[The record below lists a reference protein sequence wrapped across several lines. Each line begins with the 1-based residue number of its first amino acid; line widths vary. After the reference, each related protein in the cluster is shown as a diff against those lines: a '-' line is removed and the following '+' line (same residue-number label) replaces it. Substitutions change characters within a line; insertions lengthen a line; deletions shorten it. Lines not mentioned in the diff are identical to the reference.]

1 MPRPATCSPYGSAKP
16 RPGKIGRMS
25 QESHKIRVEVSTSY
39 LDEQSSPGEQRYVFS
54 YTITIRNEGQ
64 RSAKLLTRHWI
75 ITDANG
81 RVKEVRGEG
90 VVGEQPHLEPGQGF
104 RYSSGAVLETPV
116 GTMEGSYQMVDADG
130 QRFDAPIA
138 PFRLAIPGILQ

>member
-1 MPRPATCSPYGSAKP
+1 MN
-16 RPGKIGRMS
+16 

-39 LDEQSSPGEQRYVFS
+39 LDEQSSPSEQRYVFS

-130 QRFDAPIA
+130 ERFDAPIA

>member
-1 MPRPATCSPYGSAKP
+1 
-16 RPGKIGRMS
+16 MS
-25 QESHKIRVEVSTSY
+25 QESNKIRVQVATTY
-39 LDEQSSPGEQRYVFS
+39 LDEQSSPSEQRYVFS

-64 RSAKLLTRHWI
+64 RAAKLLTRHWI

-116 GTMEGSYQMVDADG
+116 GTMEGSYQMVDAEG
-130 QRFDAPIA
+130 RHFDAPI
-138 PFRLAIPGILQ
+138 PRFRLAMPGILQ

>member
-1 MPRPATCSPYGSAKP
+1 
-16 RPGKIGRMS
+16 MS
-25 QESHKIRVEVSTSY
+25 QEPHKIRVEVTTSY
-39 LDEQSSPGEQRYVFS
+39 LDEQSSPNEQRYVFS

-116 GTMEGSYQMVDADG
+116 GTMEGSYQMVDG
-130 QRFDAPIA
+130 EGHPFDAPIP

>member
-1 MPRPATCSPYGSAKP
+1 
-16 RPGKIGRMS
+16 MS
-25 QESHKIRVEVSTSY
+25 QESHRIRIQVTTTY

-64 RSAKLLTRHWI
+64 RAAKLLTRHWI

-116 GTMEGSYQMVDADG
+116 GTMEGSYQMVDAEG
-130 QRFDAPIA
+130 QHFDTPIP

>member
-1 MPRPATCSPYGSAKP
+1 
-16 RPGKIGRMS
+16 MS
-25 QESHKIRVEVSTSY
+25 DEPNKIRVQVTTAY
-39 LDEQSSPGEQRYVFS
+39 LDEQSSPSEERYVFS
-54 YTITIRNEGQ
+54 YTITIRNEGERAAQ
-64 RSAKLLTRHWI
+64 LLTRHWI

-90 VVGEQPHLEPGQGF
+90 VVGEQPRLEPGQGF

-116 GTMEGSYQMVDADG
+116 GTMEGSYQMVDAEG
-130 QRFDAPIA
+130 QHFDAAIP

>member
-1 MPRPATCSPYGSAKP
+1 
-16 RPGKIGRMS
+16 MS
-25 QESHKIRVEVSTSY
+25 QDPHNIRVEVSTTY
-39 LDEQSSPGEQRYVFS
+39 LDEQSSPSEQKYVFS

-64 RSAKLLTRHWI
+64 RAAKLLTRHWI

-90 VVGEQPHLEPGQGF
+90 VVGEQPRIEPGQGF

-116 GTMEGSYQMVDADG
+116 GTMEGSYQMVDAEG
-130 QRFDAPIA
+130 QQFDAPIPA
-138 PFRLAIPGILQ
+138 FRLAIPGILH

>member
-1 MPRPATCSPYGSAKP
+1 
-16 RPGKIGRMS
+16 MS
-25 QESHKIRVEVSTSY
+25 QEPHKIRIEVATSY
-39 LDEQSSPGEQRYVFS
+39 LDEQSSPSEQRYVFS
-54 YTITIRNEGQ
+54 YTITIRNEGN

-116 GTMEGSYQMVDADG
+116 GTMQGSYQMVADNG

-138 PFRLAIPGILQ
+138 PFRLAMPGVLH

>member
-1 MPRPATCSPYGSAKP
+1 MN
-16 RPGKIGRMS
+16 
-25 QESHKIRVEVSTSY
+25 QEPHRIRVQVTTAY
-39 LDEQSSPGEQRYVFS
+39 LDEQSSPTEQRYVFA

-64 RSAKLLTRHWI
+64 SAARLLTRHWI

-116 GTMEGSYQMVDADG
+116 GTMEGSYQMVDG
-130 QRFDAPIA
+130 EGHHFDAPIPA
-138 PFRLAIPGILQ
+138 FRLAVPGILH